1 MDLRGFQSIFFPPG
15 HIFFRYFLEF
25 SQASRW
31 FCSSEEMENDA
42 PGNRREDSVMQDVEA
57 DFLDRN
63 VDLWGPGKRIQ
74 KTTENITWIQLWA

>member
-1 MDLRGFQSIFFPPG
+1 
-15 HIFFRYFLEF
+15 
-25 SQASRW
+25 
-31 FCSSEEMENDA
+31 MENDA

-74 KTTENITWIQLWA
+74 KTTENIT